1 MIVDTT
7 FVIDLLQG
15 DDEVKEW
22 VEKFDSGEENPV
34 ITTISIM
41 ELWEGAHLSNQSEKQ
56 LGELRELLDG
66 LTHESFDPKDG
77 KLSGEISA
85 ALTKNGD
92 KIDREDVMI
101 GAIAINTDQRVLTR
115 NHKHFEK
122 IEGLKLET
130 Y

>member
-41 ELWEGAHLSNQSEKQ
+41 ELWEGAHLSNQSEKE
-56 LGELRELLDG
+56 LEKLRELLDG
-66 LTHESFDPKDG
+66 LTHESFDPEDG
-77 KLSGEISA
+77 KLSGEIGA

-101 GAIAINTDQRVLTR
+101 GAIVINTDQRVLTR

>member
-34 ITTISIM
+34 LTSISIM
-41 ELWEGAHLSNQSEKQ
+41 ELWEGAHLSDQSKEELEK
-56 LGELRELLDG
+56 LRELLDG
-66 LTHESFDPKDG
+66 LTHESFDLEDG
-77 KLSGEISA
+77 KLSGEIST

-122 IEGLKLET
+122 IEGLKLKT